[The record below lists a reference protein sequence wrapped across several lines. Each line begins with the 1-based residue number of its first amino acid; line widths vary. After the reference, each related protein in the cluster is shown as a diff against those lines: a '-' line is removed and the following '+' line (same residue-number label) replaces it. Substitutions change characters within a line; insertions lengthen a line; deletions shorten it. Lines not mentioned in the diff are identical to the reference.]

1 MMRFLLGRQRL
12 GTAYEEKGMLP
23 EAIIEYQ
30 AAVDRSNRVQLA
42 VGSLAHAY
50 ARLGKQIEARKLLNE
65 LEERSSHHFVSPYLL
80 ATVHLALGEKRRAIE
95 LLEQAYSE
103 HSVDIVKAKIDS
115 KLNGLRSEP
124 RFETLIQ
131 KVGFPQ

>member
-1 MMRFLLGRQRL
+1 
-12 GTAYEEKGMLP
+12 MLP

-30 AAVDRSNRVQLA
+30 AAVDRSKGVQLA

-80 ATVHLALGEKRRAIE
+80 ATVHLELGEKRRAIE

>member
-1 MMRFLLGRQRL
+1 
-12 GTAYEEKGMLP
+12 MLP

-65 LEERSSHHFVSPYLL
+65 LEERSSHHFVSPHLL
-80 ATVHLALGEKRRAIE
+80 ATVHLALGKNDV
-95 LLEQAYSE
+95 QSNC
-103 HSVDIVKAKIDS
+103 SN
-115 KLNGLRSEP
+115 KLIRNTVS
-124 RFETLIQ
+124 TL
-131 KVGFPQ
+131 

>member
-1 MMRFLLGRQRL
+1 MIRFLLGANGSAL
-12 GTAYEEKGMLP
+12 PTNKKGMLP

-30 AAVDRSNRVQLA
+30 AAIDRSNRVQLA

-50 ARLGKQIEARKLLNE
+50 ARRDQVTTSFHRI
-65 LEERSSHHFVSPYLL
+65 SSRPFISSS
-80 ATVHLALGEKRRAIE
+80 GEKRRAIE